1 MAKKKPATQVNVALL
16 NAISNDPR
24 GYVYASK
31 EDGLTSFQA
40 GLITVDTANND
51 ANGNSAVSLTDA
63 GKQYLVNSVNPE
75 KANKPMFEIITN
87 AAIPPSK
94 RGNRKGAGAPSQYPL
109 DQMQVGNTIFIP
121 VSEKHADPVKQ
132 LGSTVSSFN
141 MKHSEVVPGETKT
154 IERTKRG
161 AGNKAALD
169 EHGQKIKET
178 VTVPVRK
185 PTKKLVIR
193 AVKGGEKYG
202 DWTAPADGALI
213 GREV

>member
-1 MAKKKPATQVNVALL
+1 MAKKVKATAVNVALL

-24 GYVYASK
+24 GFVFASK
-31 EDGLTSFQA
+31 SDGLTSLQA
-40 GLITVDTANND
+40 GLIDVDMSSVD
-51 ANGNSAVSLTDA
+51 AGGNAAVRLTDA
-63 GKQYLVNSVNPE
+63 GKQYLQNMSNPE

-87 AAIPPSK
+87 AAIPASK

-109 DQMQVGNTIFIP
+109 DQMEVGNTIFIP
-121 VSEKHADPVKQ
+121 VSDKHKDPVKQ

-154 IERTKRG
+154 VERTKRG

-169 EHGQKIKET
+169 GQGNKIKET

-193 AVKGGEKYG
+193 AVKGGERYG
-202 DWTAPADGALI
+202 DWTAPSDGALI